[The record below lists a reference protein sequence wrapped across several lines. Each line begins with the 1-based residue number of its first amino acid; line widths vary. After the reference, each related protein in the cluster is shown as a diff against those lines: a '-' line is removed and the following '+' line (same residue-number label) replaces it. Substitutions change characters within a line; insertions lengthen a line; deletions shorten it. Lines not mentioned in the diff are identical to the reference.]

1 MTLVGQS
8 LGAKRQDLAKIYGG
22 VCQRVGLIF
31 AAVMSIIFIFAGR
44 YLFMLFSD
52 ETVILDYGE
61 MIMRVLTIVV
71 FLQISQ
77 VVFSGCLRG
86 AGDTKYTA
94 FVSLISVAIIRPG
107 AGWLFCYPLGLGLFG
122 AWIGLAVDQGM
133 RFLLTY
139 IRFKQGKWTKLKI

>member
-1 MTLVGQS
+1 M
-8 LGAKRQDLAKIYGG
+8 
-22 VCQRVGLIF
+22 IF

-61 MIMRVLTIVV
+61 IIMRVLTIVV